1 MCVFCSRQ
9 HTSQIQNKSR
19 IKMFKSHFLMNKYIH
34 LFMNAGKASS
44 PPRAPR
50 PQRPDID
57 DAIVQPKHNNNN
69 NNNSL
74 RTSWLALTA
83 GPLAA
88 DPLATDPLTADPL
101 TDGPLAT
108 DPLAAGPLTADPLTT
123 DPLTADPLTDG
134 PLATGPLTADPLTA
148 DPLTDGP
155 LTDGP
160 LTAGPLATDP
170 TAGDGTGDEA
180 ATAPAVHGQSSS
192 LSPAHATLGEDHE
205 PEDEDTSGDPDQR

>member
-1 MCVFCSRQ
+1 
-9 HTSQIQNKSR
+9 
-19 IKMFKSHFLMNKYIH
+19 
-34 LFMNAGKASS
+34 MNAGKASS

-108 DPLAAGPLTADPLTT
+108 DPLTA
-123 DPLTADPLTDG
+123 
-134 PLATGPLTADPLTA
+134 
-148 DPLTDGP
+148 
-155 LTDGP
+155 GP

-170 TAGDGTGDEA
+170 TAGDGTGDDA
-180 ATAPAVHGQSSS
+180 ATAPAVHGQNSS